1 MKLPVEIVEMM
12 MQQDH
17 FSQWMGID
25 VIKIETGHCI
35 LQMKVKHEMLNGF
48 NIAHGGISF
57 SLADSAL
64 AFASNSYGYKSV
76 SIETSISHLKKV
88 QENDILTATSKEIS
102 RGRKI
107 GKYIVEISNQE
118 GKLVAFFNG
127 TVQISEEIW

>member
-1 MKLPVEIVEMM
+1 MKLPAEIVNMM

-17 FSQWMGID
+17 FSQWMGIN
-25 VIKIETGHCI
+25 VLKIETGHCI
-35 LQMKVKHEMLNGF
+35 LQMKIKNEMLNGF
-48 NIAHGGISF
+48 QIVHGGISF

-64 AFASNSYGYKSV
+64 AFASNSRGYKCV

-88 QENDILTATSKEIS
+88 QEKDILTAKSIEIS

-118 GKLVAFFNG
+118 GKLIAFFNG